1 MTAST
6 LLQLETVATGG
17 VVVIVA
23 ILVVVVRAAA
33 QAGFPAVRDGAL
45 PWFGV
50 PEFSKLPE
58 RWARQPPSVYAQLAG
73 ALASIVHSVCTQPGM
88 QW

>member
-1 MTAST
+1 M
-6 LLQLETVATGG
+6 
-17 VVVIVA
+17 VIVA

-58 RWARQPPSVYAQLAG
+58 RWAHQLPSVYAQPAG
-73 ALASIVHSVCTQPGM
+73 ALATMVHSLRTKPETQ
-88 QW
+88 W